1 MHSAVHA
8 ALTAALVAAGSCANA
23 HSYAEITFAGMDMSV
38 TGSGTAFN
46 GFVFGQPISG
56 GTSLTV
62 DFPYTITLHAEG
74 KPAERGWDF
83 CVPLPE
89 TDCGPAPTGYEQVEF
104 ESGALQTREASP
116 FTSYQF
122 SGIPSPNPMIESD
135 GTVTY
140 HGTLSITETVAPE
153 GTYQDLDYLFVFAA
167 TWVDSNDALPA
178 VPEPATASL
187 MLLALGLVVAN
198 TRNGGRHGRH
208 AGTRLDART

>member
-1 MHSAVHA
+1 MHPTVHA
-8 ALTAALVAAGSCANA
+8 ALTAALFAAGSCANA

-56 GTSLTV
+56 GTSLTA

-74 KPAERGWDF
+74 KPAERGWDY
-83 CVPLPE
+83 CVPLPG

-104 ESGALQTREASP
+104 ETGAFQTREASP
-116 FTSYQF
+116 YTSYQF

-140 HGTLSITETVAPE
+140 HGTLSITETVAE
-153 GTYQDLDYLFVFAA
+153 QGSYQDLDYVFVFAA

-178 VPEPATASL
+178 VPEPATAAS
-187 MLLALGLVVAN
+187 MLLALGLVVAR
-198 TRNGGRHGRH
+198 TRNSGRPGRH
-208 AGTRLDART
+208 AEARRYAWA